1 MIPYGKQSI
10 DDSDIEAVVEV
21 LRSDWL
27 TTGPKVKEF
36 ERAMADFTGTRHA
49 VAVSN
54 GTAALHS
61 AMFALDIGPGDEVI
75 VPAITFAATANCV
88 VYQGGTPVFADV
100 HPDTLLINP
109 ADVEKKIT
117 THTRAVIAVDYAGQ
131 PCEYDRLK
139 KIAQNHGLMLIA
151 DACHALGAQY
161 KDRPVGSLADI
172 TVFSFH
178 PVKII
183 TSGEGGM
190 LTLDANDMN
199 DRLQRFRNHGINSDF
214 RTRETL
220 GTWQYEMVELGYN
233 YRMTDLQS
241 ALGLNQLKKLFQFL
255 KRRHQIASRY
265 DKTFARDNRI
275 DPLVVK
281 EDVFHAY
288 HLYVVRVDFESA
300 GISRSDVFQQL
311 RQKGIGVNVHYLPVY
326 LHPYYRNKFGTRTGL
341 CPIAESITRQ
351 ILSLPIHPEM
361 SEADVESVVRAVRQT
376 IHPSAESSKN

>member
-36 ERAMADFTGTRHA
+36 ERALADFTGTRHA

-61 AMFALDIGPGDEVI
+61 AMFALNIGPGDEVI
-75 VPAITFAATANCV
+75 VPAVTFAATANCV
-88 VYQGGTPVFADV
+88 IYQGGTPIFADV
-100 HPDTLLINP
+100 HPDTLLIDP
-109 ADVEKKIT
+109 ADVEEKIT
-117 THTRAVIAVDYAGQ
+117 ARTKAIIAVDYAGQ
-131 PCEYDRLK
+131 PCDYERLRE
-139 KIAQNHGLMLIA
+139 IAQKHGLMLIA
-151 DACHALGAQY
+151 DACHALGAQF
-161 KDRPVGSLADI
+161 RNRRVGSLADI

-190 LTLDANDMN
+190 LTLDSNDMN

-220 GTWQYEMVELGYN
+220 GTWHYEMVELGYN

-241 ALGLNQLKKLFQFL
+241 ALGLNQLRKLSQFL
-255 KRRHQIASRY
+255 NRRHQIASIY
-265 DKTFARDNRI
+265 DKTFARDDWIN
-275 DPLVVK
+275 PLAVK
-281 EDVFHAY
+281 KEVFHAY

-300 GISRSDVFQQL
+300 GISRSDAFQQL
-311 RQKGIGVNVHYLPVY
+311 RKKGVGVNVHYLPVY
-326 LHPYYRNKFGTRTGL
+326 LHPYYQNKFGTRAGF

-361 SEADVESVVRAVRQT
+361 SEADVESVVRAVRET
-376 IHPSAESSKN
+376 IYPSARSSND